1 MHKYIPAIGIVTFI
15 IALILVPRNDDVTS
29 SDVAGQNQ
37 SASVLTSQNSS
48 QRSSQ
53 SDNSQAEESFQQTE
67 NYPEQSYPDRPAEM
81 AEDLRS
87 PMQNQ
92 LAEVAEAYSYNARFP
107 PYSQPLA
114 ESDWSALNPR
124 AFTPSERPLSNAP
137 SLKVAIQLPQYV
149 LDRNRDLPVTVVVA
163 SEGDSSNSPMI
174 KATGGQVL
182 IQHSAGTTAAVPLAS
197 ATQQGNVE
205 TFVATIPATELS
217 SFVDTEVTVAAQ
229 LKLSDGQSSTVTAVA
244 QLYQST
250 ANLDYLGSAYVDG
263 AHLVIPAHFDVIS
276 PGYYRVQA
284 NLFSESGIPVSHLN
298 ASFLLSSDNG
308 IGLMKVHATTL
319 REKGIAGPYVL
330 TDINVMRM
338 PSAPGEQTQYG
349 SASETSYPV
358 AGFPLT
364 SYSEE
369 PYQDAATQQRIEFLQ
384 KLSGEQL

>member
-1 MHKYIPAIGIVTFI
+1 MNKYIPAIGIVIFI
-15 IALILVPRNDDVTS
+15 VALILVPRNDEVISRDLAPQDSSSNAVS
-29 SDVAGQNQ
+29 SDKR
-37 SASVLTSQNSS
+37 SQH
-48 QRSSQ
+48 SSQ
-53 SDNSQAEESFQQTE
+53 SDTFLTQELLQRTE
-67 NYPEQSYPDRPAEM
+67 NHAEQNYPDRPAETV
-81 AEDLRS
+81 EDFRT
-87 PMQNQ
+87 PMQHQ

-114 ESDWSALNPR
+114 EGDWGALNPR

-163 SEGDSSNSPMI
+163 SEGDSSNSSLI
-174 KATGGQVL
+174 KVTGGQVL
-182 IQHSAGTTAAVPLAS
+182 IQHSAGTTAAVPLVS

-205 TFVATIPATELS
+205 TFFATIPSTELS
-217 SFVDTEVTVAAQ
+217 SFMDTEVTVAAQ
-229 LKLSDGQSSTVTAVA
+229 LKLSDGQSSAVTAVA

-263 AHLVIPAHFDVIS
+263 AHLVIPAHFAVMS

-298 ASFLLSSDNG
+298 ASFLLSSDNDT
-308 IGLMKVHATTL
+308 GLMKVHATTL

-349 SASETSYPV
+349 SAAETSYPV
-358 AGFPLT
+358 AGFPLN